1 MTIGP
6 PPGLMSNGGK
16 CRRRADAWTV
26 ATILPRFGRSRGM
39 THPRRGQSLVGKPGR
54 SRAVGEAMDGVAVVE
69 EAGEVGL
76 RQLEAGAG
84 AAAVVAAPA
93 GVAVE

>member
-1 MTIGP
+1 
-6 PPGLMSNGGK
+6 
-16 CRRRADAWTV
+16 
-26 ATILPRFGRSRGM
+26 
-39 THPRRGQSLVGKPGR
+39 
-54 SRAVGEAMDGVAVVE
+54 MDGVAVVE